1 MKRLYPLKSNALY
14 QSSQHCFRPC
24 LALAATVLLASCA
37 MVDSAKPGTPLTQV
51 IEKFGKP
58 STDCANP
65 DGTRHV
71 VWTQQPLGQTAM
83 GATVGK
89 DGTIGP
95 VTQLLT
101 DASFNRLGTGEWT
114 PEKVICEFGPPEHV
128 GESGMYELRRYV
140 LDYRYKQYGTWNSLM
155 YVFFDL
161 NTHKLVSFNPGPDPL
176 FDATHFSRY

>member
-1 MKRLYPLKSNALY
+1 MKRLNRFHSNTFGHSLK
-14 QSSQHCFRPC
+14 RGIKPC
-24 LALAATVLLASCA
+24 LALAASLLLASCA

-51 IEKFGKP
+51 IERFGKP
-58 STDCANP
+58 STDCANA

-71 VWTQQPLGQTAM
+71 VWTQQPLGQTAL

-128 GESGMYELRRYV
+128 GESGMYELRRYT
-140 LDYRYKQYGTWNSLM
+140 LDYRYKQYGTWNSMM

-176 FDATHFSRY
+176 FDLSRSGRH